1 MNYNLYLI
9 KYYLYFIILKNLK
22 ILKNRKKFRSIISE
36 NSKSIISL
44 K

>member
-22 ILKNRKKFRSIISE
+22 ILKNRKKFMNIISE
-36 NSKSIISL
+36 NRK
-44 K
+44 